1 MRLSDESLVKATAKK
16 MIAELRI
23 REGGPTPALLEELEV
38 AQGAVDTISEL
49 MEATGNR
56 TLRDDQI
63 QQKAVDLVLIKT
75 GRTPFE
81 IASILESP
89 AENKIDFA
97 EDKLIAR
104 KAPTFD
110 APKGSPWEKAKSDFI
125 YFCRDALEI
134 VYRPGLNEDYP
145 NGGYGVFR
153 VNEHQIRFVAVMID
167 MWLKGVPVRLILLKA
182 RQLGMTTAILAFWA
196 WLMVQTEDFTV
207 FFMIDK
213 DPHMYEKRDMIL
225 RWFGKIADRYPEAPT
240 VVAKG
245 GKRIVLSN
253 RAKILFESAYSPNPG
268 TSEMV
273 HAIHLSEKPKWPKG
287 RAKLVDK
294 SLLPGM
300 PTASGT
306 FIVDESTAQGTG
318 EFYKKWQRVMQGK
331 ESGDT
336 KTLPIFLPW
345 YLSPEYNTDP
355 PPDLFDGQDFTYLN
369 EDPEVCETDEF
380 GNIELTEEEYAKKY
394 GLTARQVYWRRNRI
408 KNEYKGVRLDF
419 DQEYPTTPEHAWA
432 AFGRLFFG
440 SRCAL
445 EAEQHC
451 QDPIFVGNL
460 VDENGNNDTTRLYSW
475 TKYQPAIEP
484 DRTGWLKIYERPLK
498 GEKYFLPG
506 DAAEGRIIEREG
518 KGDPD
523 YSVLP
528 VLAMDGRLVAILRAR
543 IKPEDLAWHAVLL
556 AMMYNNATVNI
567 ERNSVGEAVWVM
579 FKQTGYNHVYVRDGN
594 GPYEDRAWNKTTKSN
609 RKSMLIEMRHHLRK
623 FPEHVVDRDFAHEIA
638 SFVTNADGKPEAMA
652 GEHDDIVMAYMH
664 GWHMIY
670 DITGV
675 RIIVKEPK
683 PPPRHELEFTNVL
696 EWNGVN
702 LDDSFRE
709 TEDFASYHL
718 TY

>member
-1 MRLSDESLVKATAKK
+1 MNISNEHLIKAAAKV

-23 REGGPTPALLEELEV
+23 KEGGPTPALLEELEV
-38 AQGAVDTISEL
+38 AQGAVETLNEL
-49 MEATGNR
+49 MDAVGIDRLRPERIKELAINR
-56 TLRDDQI
+56 L
-63 QQKAVDLVLIKT
+63 LIET
-75 GRTPFE
+75 GRTPYE
-81 IASILESP
+81 IASILEAP
-89 AENKIDFA
+89 TEEKISVKDEA
-97 EDKLIAR
+97 LVAR
-104 KAPTFD
+104 KTATVAPE
-110 APKGSPWEKAKSDFI
+110 GSSWEKAKSDYIF
-125 YFCRDALEI
+125 FCRDALEI

-145 NGGYGVFR
+145 NGGYGVFH
-153 VNEHQIRFVAVMID
+153 VNDHQIRFVAVMID

-196 WLMVQTEDFTV
+196 WLMVQTPDFTV

-225 RWFGKIADRYPEAPT
+225 RWFQKISERYPDAPT
-240 VVAKG
+240 VKAKG

-253 RAKILFESAYSPNPG
+253 RAKILFESAHSPNPG
-268 TSEMV
+268 TSEMI

-300 PTASGT
+300 PTAANT
-306 FIVDESTAQGTG
+306 FIVDESTAQGMG
-318 EFYKKWQRVMQGK
+318 EFYKKWHRVMQGK

-345 YLSPEYNTDP
+345 YLSPEYKTEVP
-355 PPDLFDGQDFTYLN
+355 SEAYDGQDFIYLN
-369 EDPEVCETDEF
+369 DDAEVCETDEF
-380 GNIELTEEEYAKKY
+380 GNIDLNEEAYAEKY
-394 GLTARQVYWRRNRI
+394 SLLPEQVYWRRNRI

-419 DQEYPTTPEHAWA
+419 DQEYPTTPGHAWA

-440 SRCAL
+440 SQCAL
-445 EAEQHC
+445 DADKHC
-451 QDPIFVGNL
+451 KDPIFIGNL
-460 VDENGNNDTTRLYSW
+460 VDANGNNDTTRLFSW
-475 TKYQPAIEP
+475 TKYRPKVEP
-484 DRTGWLKIYERPLK
+484 DRTGFLRIYEQPLK
-498 GEKYFLPG
+498 GERYFLPG
-506 DAAEGRIIEREG
+506 DAAEGRMVEKEG
-518 KGDPD
+518 KGDSD

-528 VLAMDGRLVAILRAR
+528 VLGMDGRLVALLRAR
-543 IKPEDLAWHAVLL
+543 IKPEDLAWHAILL

-579 FKQTGYNHVYVRDGN
+579 FKQTGYNRVYVRDGN

-609 RKSMLIEMRHHLRK
+609 RKSMLIEMRHHLRQY
-623 FPEHVVDRDFAHEIA
+623 PEHVVDRDFAHEVA
-638 SFVTNADGKPEAMA
+638 SFVVNADGKPEAMA

-675 RIIVKEPK
+675 RIIVQEPEAPK
-683 PPPRHELEFTNVL
+683 PHELEFENVMRY
-696 EWNGVN
+696 NGVWAEE
-702 LDDSFRE
+702 SYRE
-709 TEDFASYHL
+709 SEDFAMYSL